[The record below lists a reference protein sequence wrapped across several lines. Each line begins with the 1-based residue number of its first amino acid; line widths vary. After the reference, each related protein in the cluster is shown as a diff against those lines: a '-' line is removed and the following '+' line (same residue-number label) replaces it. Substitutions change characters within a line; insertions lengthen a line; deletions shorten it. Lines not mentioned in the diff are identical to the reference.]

1 MVGERLRVVL
11 HPGFVKTATTSLQR
25 NVFARH
31 SGIFHLG
38 RPAPT
43 PELERAIHAIAHADG
58 TVYDGRAVEK
68 VIARALAAAPADR
81 TVVLSNENFALYEA
95 TDRALVAERLAALL
109 PGATVL
115 FTIRRQQDLLPAWYL
130 QKLEKYL
137 KGGHH
142 LDFATWLRIKRREP
156 HRSIL
161 AVLDFWPVIR
171 HYARLFGEDRIR
183 VLMFED
189 LRHDPG
195 GFASA
200 LAGILGVDA
209 AEVLGGLRKEVR
221 NPTLTREYYGF
232 FRRFGGLLPA
242 WLARKLG
249 NRMAGLPGRR
259 LRVEPDAGTLELVHA
274 LCAAGNAEIAR
285 RFGLDLAARGYPL
298 PSGGTDGTTGVRHG
312 AQGRA
317 EVT

>member
-1 MVGERLRVVL
+1 VAGEDRRIVL

-25 NVFARH
+25 NVFACH

-58 TVYDGRAVEK
+58 TVYDGAAVART
-68 VIARALAAAPADR
+68 VARALAEAPAGR

-95 TDRALVAERLAALL
+95 TDRAVVAERLATLF
-109 PGATVL
+109 PDATVL

-137 KGGHH
+137 KGGHR
-142 LDFATWLRIKRREP
+142 LDFATWLAIKRREP

-161 AVLDFWPVIR
+161 SDLDFWPVIR

-189 LRHDPG
+189 LVRDAD
-195 GFASA
+195 GFAAA
-200 LAGILGVDA
+200 LAGVLQVDA
-209 AEVLGGLRKEVR
+209 REVAALLKRGVK
-221 NPTLTREYYGF
+221 NPTITREYYGF
-232 FRRFGGLLPA
+232 FRLFGRRLPP

-249 NRMAGLPGRR
+249 NRMAGLPGHR
-259 LRVEPDAGTLELVHA
+259 LRVTPDPDTLEYVRA

-285 RFGLDLAARGYPL
+285 RFGLDLAAHGYPL
-298 PSGGTDGTTGVRHG
+298 PSGTERP
-312 AQGRA
+312 A
-317 EVT
+317 EETREHRNPVEAA